1 MTLTDDILAAKNNEF
16 LNLEIE
22 GNSGIVIDYYYK
34 KSNIRN
40 SIILLMENV

>member
-22 GNSGIVIDYYYK
+22 GNSEIVIDYYYK

-40 SIILLMENV
+40 SIILLMEDV